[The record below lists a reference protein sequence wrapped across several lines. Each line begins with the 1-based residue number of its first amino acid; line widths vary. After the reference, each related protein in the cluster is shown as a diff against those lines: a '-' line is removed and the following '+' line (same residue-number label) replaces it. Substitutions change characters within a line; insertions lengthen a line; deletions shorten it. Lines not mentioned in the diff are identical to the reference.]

1 VAVVAVPIS
10 MEIRLRGP
18 QVDRAEAVAAG
29 ALAAQSQSLVEQ
41 AQAIKDL
48 TEVLELARM
57 PAAAAAV
64 LEVKVL
70 IQMGTRTPQET
81 VELEPRQQ

>member
-1 VAVVAVPIS
+1 
-10 MEIRLRGP
+10 
-18 QVDRAEAVAAG
+18 
-29 ALAAQSQSLVEQ
+29 
-41 AQAIKDL
+41 
-48 TEVLELARM
+48 VLELARIQ
-57 PAAAAAV
+57 AAAAAV